1 MKTYMIQLATMASIV
16 HHAVAS
22 PEPVVPIDWSLYYEE
37 SSAAPSPVPT
47 YPGHLPGEMPTD
59 PLHPGILPVNPPNG
73 DLKDDHE
80 DEDERL
86 PELPDKKYYHLWP
99 GDAVKS
105 TTTITPTI
113 MSSTTTTSRSFEMT
127 AGSASRKPRKTA
139 KDGGIIVCP
148 GGHCTVIPDTTALAT
163 STSTSTSTDKTRTIS
178 STSSTWRFIPSRFP
192 SWPSWTSI
200 PRGPSTRTPHF
211 PFPFPFPTS
220 LPSQPTKSTSVSLP
234 PIPTDIPGIPKKTG
248 KHRVT
253 TWKDDSEDAAT
264 ATPTDTSV
272 PVTVTN
278 TYEVTINEAST
289 FQMLTK
295 TN

>member
-47 YPGHLPGEMPTD
+47 HPGRLPGEMPID
-59 PLHPGILPVNPPNG
+59 ALHPGILPVNPPNG

-80 DEDERL
+80 DEDERF

-99 GDAVKS
+99 GNAVRS
-105 TTTITPTI
+105 STTITPTI
-113 MSSTTTTSRSFEMT
+113 TSSTTT
-127 AGSASRKPRKTA
+127 
-139 KDGGIIVCP
+139 
-148 GGHCTVIPDTTALAT
+148 
-163 STSTSTSTDKTRTIS
+163 TSTSTDKTRTIS